1 MLWLLFFQS
10 YCIEWEYSYLSALL
24 MYYAIFMKV
33 NRTFFAFTLVLSL
46 LLSVVAGAHAQKK
59 YQIYS
64 VGFYNLENL
73 FDTIHDSGKNDYE
86 FLPDGTNKWGTMKY
100 TNKLKN
106 MATVLNEMS
115 TDMLPMGLAAVG
127 VSEIENYRVLD
138 DLVNHPVLA
147 HRGWKI
153 VHVEGPDR
161 RGVDCALL
169 YNPKLFTP
177 VATALVPYTTE
188 DNDTTYKTRGFL
200 TVSGDMAGER
210 VHIIVNHWPSRY
222 AKSPA
227 RERAGVLVRAVKDS
241 LMAAMPQSKVIIM
254 GDMNDDPDDK
264 SMKVCL
270 GAKRNPNSV
279 EADTDLYNPWWS
291 VLRNKGL
298 GTLKY
303 RGKWNLFDQIVVSGN
318 LVGDDRATL
327 KYYKPEIFS
336 RGYMLQQEGK
346 YKGSPKRTHAGGV
359 WLNGYSDHLPVII
372 YLIKEAK

>member
-1 MLWLLFFQS
+1 MRKFLFP
-10 YCIEWEYSYLSALL
+10 L
-24 MYYAIFMKV
+24 
-33 NRTFFAFTLVLSL
+33 FALVLFVINAA
-46 LLSVVAGAHAQKK
+46 SVTAQKK
-59 YQIYS
+59 YEVYS

-73 FDTIHDSGKNDYE
+73 FDTIHDAGKNDYE

-138 DLVNHPVLA
+138 DLVSHPVLA

-153 VHVEGPDR
+153 VHIEGPDR

-169 YNPKLFTP
+169 YNPKLFSP
-177 VATALVPYTTE
+177 VASKLVPYTTE

-222 AKSPA
+222 ASSPA
-227 RERAGVLVRAVKDS
+227 RERAAVLVKAVKDS
-241 LMAAMPQSKVIIM
+241 LMAQNPQSKVIIM

-264 SMKVCL
+264 SMKNCL
-270 GAKRNPNSV
+270 GAKREQNQIKH
-279 EADTDLYNPWWS
+279 DTDLYNPWWN
-291 VLRNKGL
+291 VLRKKGL

-303 RGKWNLFDQIVVSGN
+303 KGKWNLFDQIVFSGN
-318 LVGDDRATL
+318 LVGKERSTL
-327 KYYKPEIFS
+327 KFYKPEIFS
-336 RGYMLQQEGK
+336 RSYMLQTEGK

-372 YLIKEAK
+372 YLIKEQK

>member
-1 MLWLLFFQS
+1 MRKFLFP
-10 YCIEWEYSYLSALL
+10 L
-24 MYYAIFMKV
+24 
-33 NRTFFAFTLVLSL
+33 FALVLFVINAA
-46 LLSVVAGAHAQKK
+46 SVTAQKK
-59 YQIYS
+59 YEVYS

-73 FDTIHDSGKNDYE
+73 FDTIHDAGKNDFE

-138 DLVNHPVLA
+138 DLVSHPVLA

-153 VHVEGPDR
+153 VHIEGPDR

-169 YNPKLFTP
+169 YNPKLFSP
-177 VATALVPYTTE
+177 VASKLVPYTTE

-210 VHIIVNHWPSRY
+210 VHIVVNHWPSRY
-222 AKSPA
+222 ASSPA
-227 RERAGVLVRAVKDS
+227 RERAAVLVKAVKDS
-241 LMAAMPQSKVIIM
+241 LMAQNPQSKVIIM

-264 SMKVCL
+264 SMKNCL
-270 GAKRNPNSV
+270 GAKREQNQIKH
-279 EADTDLYNPWWS
+279 DTDLYNPWWN
-291 VLRNKGL
+291 VLRKKGL

-303 RGKWNLFDQIVVSGN
+303 KGKWNLFDQIVFSGN
-318 LVGDDRATL
+318 LVGKERSTL
-327 KYYKPEIFS
+327 KFYKPEIFS
-336 RGYMLQQEGK
+336 RSYMLQTEGK

-372 YLIKEAK
+372 YLIKEQK

>member
-1 MLWLLFFQS
+1 MRRGMFLIAVFFLFT
-10 YCIEWEYSYLSALL
+10 
-24 MYYAIFMKV
+24 V
-33 NRTFFAFTLVLSL
+33 NLVT
-46 LLSVVAGAHAQKK
+46 VTAQKK
-59 YQIYS
+59 YEIYS

-73 FDTIHDSGKNDYE
+73 FDTIHDAGKNDYE
-86 FLPDGTNKWGTMKY
+86 FMPDGTNKWGTMKY

-115 TDMLPMGLAAVG
+115 TDLLPMGLAAVG
-127 VSEIENYRVLD
+127 VSEIENFRVLD
-138 DLVNHPVLA
+138 DLVKHPLLA

-153 VHVEGPDR
+153 VHIEGPDR

-177 VATALVPYTTE
+177 VTSKLVPYTTE

-200 TVSGDMAGER
+200 TVSGNMAGER
-210 VHIIVNHWPSRY
+210 LHIIVNHWPSRY
-222 AKSPA
+222 AASPS
-227 RERAGVLVRAVKDS
+227 RERAGVLVKAVKDS
-241 LMAAMPQSKVIIM
+241 LMAAEPDSKVVIM

-270 GAKRNPNSV
+270 GAKREQNQLKS
-279 EADTDLYNPWWS
+279 ASDLYNPWWN
-291 VLRNKGL
+291 VLRKNGL

-303 RGKWNLFDQIVVSGN
+303 KGKWNLFDQIVFSGN
-318 LVGDDRATL
+318 LVGKDRSTL
-327 KYYKPEIFS
+327 KFYKPEIFS
-336 RGYMLQQEGK
+336 RSYMLQTEGK

-372 YLIKEAK
+372 YLIKEQK